1 MTKIQRTAV
10 ALCFIRI
17 IYIIA
22 TKRTAYRTR
31 VKSETFCEFVG
42 FYIFLLRSFCKALYQ
57 KKNVALKEMF
67 KWQMFWEIYTKKI
80 IIIILYEA
88 HFSEPHKL

>member
-1 MTKIQRTAV
+1 
-10 ALCFIRI
+10 
-17 IYIIA
+17 
-22 TKRTAYRTR
+22 
-31 VKSETFCEFVG
+31 
-42 FYIFLLRSFCKALYQ
+42 
-57 KKNVALKEMF
+57 MF